1 MDSDADTYAI
11 SETELDSNSDTNQDD
26 TMWDKI
32 LRITYAGNKQFWSQ
46 LLFQDEIEFQLK
58 FKEAYLEQC
67 KRWLALFNDFIAQD
81 ETWTSLM
88 DTKTKLYDSVEGDE
102 EEALFSAIDARRYK
116 IFKMIDWDKVEA
128 DIHHDSDNELVVDE
142 VD

>member
-1 MDSDADTYAI
+1 MDSDTNTHAI
-11 SETELDSNSDTNQDD
+11 SETELDSNSDTNEDE

-32 LRITYAGNKQFWSQ
+32 LRVTYAGNKQFWSQ
-46 LLFQDEIEFQLK
+46 LLSQDEIEFQLK

-88 DTKTKLYDSVEGDE
+88 DTKTKLYDSVEGDK

-128 DIHHDSDNELVVDE
+128 DIQQDSDNELIVDE